1 MEANNDND
9 KLDRFVRDAF
19 DGYEELPSGGMWD
32 RIEAGLPPQ
41 RWSWTR
47 YRWSVAAAGA
57 ILLLASGL
65 ICQHLYYKEKIHTL
79 SKTHPAASEKTHPS
93 VAPLSENQQNIDY
106 QNDTYKTAN
115 PSTDLSLL

>member
-9 KLDRFVRDAF
+9 KLGKFVRDAF
-19 DGYEELPSGGMWD
+19 EDYEELPSGGMWD
-32 RIEAGLPPQ
+32 RIEVGLSPP

-65 ICQHLYYKEKIHTL
+65 ICQHLYYKEKIQTL
-79 SKTHPAASEKTHPS
+79 SKTHPATEERP
-93 VAPLSENQQNIDY
+93 VADH
-106 QNDTYKTAN
+106 N
-115 PSTDLSLL
+115 PSLVPLPVNTQKIANE